1 MDFDLSLSAT
11 TVSCCVLAPLGVLV
25 EGDDMLPA
33 IPVTVT
39 SLEVVNDV
47 VVLAFDVELAEVGE
61 TASDE
66 EANMY

>member
-1 MDFDLSLSAT
+1 
-11 TVSCCVLAPLGVLV
+11 
-25 EGDDMLPA
+25 MLPA

-47 VVLAFDVELAEVGE
+47 DVLALDVELAGAGE

-66 EANMY
+66 EASIY